1 MNINDAALRYLS
13 SRSRTVFEMKR
24 QLGQKGFEEKEIDD
38 LIAEFRDCGYLN
50 DLSYCQEYF
59 QYAFG
64 KGKGKRLVFNELR
77 EKGVDQA
84 VIDIAF
90 EEFDLDVDEVSR
102 AREEAAKVLRMAEIE
117 VGQPIPGKILA
128 RIARKL
134 QSKGYNSDTI
144 YSVIGDMRR

>member
-50 DLSYCQEYF
+50 DLRYCQEYF

-102 AREEAAKVLRMAEIE
+102 AREEAAKVLRIAEIE
-117 VGQPIPGKILA
+117 VGQPIPEKILA

>member
-13 SRSRTVFEMKR
+13 SRSRTVFEMRR

-50 DLSYCQEYF
+50 DLGYCQEYF

-77 EKGVDQA
+77 EKGVDQV

-90 EEFDLDVDEVSR
+90 EEFDSDVDEVSR

-117 VGQPIPGKILA
+117 DGQPVPEKVLA

-134 QSKGYNSDTI
+134 QSKGYNSDII